1 MRRAA
6 ATSKRRFQTTID
18 SSDDDDSS
26 DDGAISEPA
35 DEAPRKSATA
45 VVSKDTKQ
53 KRKHVPSSSDSE
65 QVGRLDPALLAPSS
79 P

>member
-18 SSDDDDSS
+18 SDDDDSS

-65 QVGRLDPALLAPSS
+65 EVGRLDPALLAPSS